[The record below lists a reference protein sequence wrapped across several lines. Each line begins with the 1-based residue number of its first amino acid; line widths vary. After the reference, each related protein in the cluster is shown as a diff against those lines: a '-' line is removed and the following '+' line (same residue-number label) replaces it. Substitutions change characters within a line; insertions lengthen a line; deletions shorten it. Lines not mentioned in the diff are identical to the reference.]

1 MNKEDLGF
9 VISVLEECTVITESA
24 GSHKSH
30 EVLECYDCGGSV
42 IGYWPKVKDIQHKE
56 GCEVM
61 KAINILKSSLCE
73 TEQTKT

>member
-1 MNKEDLGF
+1 MF
-9 VISVLEECTVITESA
+9 LEECTAFEEAYSF
-24 GSHKSH
+24 HKSH
-30 EVLECYDCGGSV
+30 SLLECYDCGGV
-42 IGYWPKVKDIQHKE
+42 AVGYLPKPKDIQHKE